1 MLKFILFSPEYLC
14 LSGCLYPINVET
26 AEPDRAQ
33 IFCGWSKFHILA
45 SSKTRFS
52 LNFENPRGFFFKIC
66 ELFLLL
72 FYIQCVQR
80 ENLHNWN
87 RRLKISVSRMHVKD
101 YREFY
106 QGYMSRIKEKC
117 IRDTCHGLQRS
128 VSGIH
133 VKDYREVYQGY
144 MSRITENY
152 IRDTNLKIV
161 RSNKK

>member
-1 MLKFILFSPEYLC
+1 
-14 LSGCLYPINVET
+14 
-26 AEPDRAQ
+26 
-33 IFCGWSKFHILA
+33 
-45 SSKTRFS
+45 
-52 LNFENPRGFFFKIC
+52 
-66 ELFLLL
+66 
-72 FYIQCVQR
+72 
-80 ENLHNWN
+80 
-87 RRLKISVSRMHVKD
+87 MHVKD

-144 MSRITENY
+144 ISRITENY